1 MNHNNLMT
9 LLGLRRP
16 PLLPSLSLFSF
27 SFSLSLSFALPH
39 SLPTKL
45 FIFHLLKCLPSHISF
60 NGKERYWY
68 TTLPA
73 GDFKSPF
80 NPRPFAF
87 MSFQNYR
94 IETVQWNLLKAKI
107 HDFHRQIV
115 SYYDF
120 FITLNDE
127 KISMDLGHLYNI
139 VSSTALIVNVIVN
152 VNTNV
157 SVCMYAFVTFPW
169 LSGVAIRNRFLYN
182 VVKLS
187 FELQL

>member
-1 MNHNNLMT
+1 MT

-16 PLLPSLSLFSF
+16 PLLLSLSLPFPFSL
-27 SFSLSLSFALPH
+27 SFSLTH

-60 NGKERYWY
+60 NGNERYWY
-68 TTLPA
+68 TALPA

-115 SYYDF
+115 PHYEF
-120 FITLNDE
+120 FIMLNDE

-139 VSSTALIVNVIVN
+139 VSSTALIVILIVN

-157 SVCMYAFVTFPW
+157 SVCMH
-169 LSGVAIRNRFLYN
+169 LSPSLGSLGGYT
-182 VVKLS
+182 
-187 FELQL
+187 